1 MLALQLFLM
10 TVEQTWNFLV
20 LALVV
25 REVFFISYF
34 FESTNTVPFMT
45 LVQESFALEVLN
57 TKHKST

>member
-10 TVEQTWNFLV
+10 TVEQTWNFLA

-25 REVFFISYF
+25 REVFFISSF
-34 FESTNTVPFMT
+34 FESTNTVLFMT
-45 LVQESFALEVLN
+45 LVQESIALKVLN